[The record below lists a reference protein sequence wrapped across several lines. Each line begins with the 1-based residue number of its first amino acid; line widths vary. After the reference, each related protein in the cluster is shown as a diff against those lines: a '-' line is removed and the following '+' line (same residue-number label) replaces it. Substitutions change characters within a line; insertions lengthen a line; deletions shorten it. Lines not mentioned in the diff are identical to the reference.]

1 MQLVVVQQVVVQ
13 LVVVQQVVVQLV
25 GVQQIAVQLV
35 VVKHVM
41 VLAGRVRVGGAG
53 EDRCWSDAVFHSTA
67 GYSAADHSVGAWFT
81 AKTIINFFNDPFSFL
96 NKENIF

>member
-53 EDRCWSDAVFHSTA
+53 EDRCWSDAAFHSTA
-67 GYSAADHSVGAWFT
+67 GYRAADHGVGAWFT
-81 AKTIINFFNDPFSFL
+81 ANTIIYFFNDPFKKRKTF
-96 NKENIF
+96 F